1 MKLQYNHIY
10 EQDCLRFMRE
20 LDKPIFDVIVT
31 SPPYNINKDYATY
44 KDNKERV
51 DYLSWMHE
59 VAESSDRLLK
69 DDGSFF
75 LNIGGKP
82 SDPKLPLDVA
92 EEFSRVYTLQNVIHW
107 IKHISIPEVSNNPE
121 ANLNGD
127 VAFGH
132 FKPINSDLY
141 LNQAQEYIFHF
152 TKHGKTKLDKL
163 SIGVPYKDKS
173 NVTRWKNKG
182 DKRDRG
188 NVWFIP
194 YETKV
199 GNYKNPMV
207 HPAEF
212 PVKLPY
218 LCIKLHGI
226 SEKPL
231 VYDPFMGIGST
242 GVACVNLG
250 VSYVGTEIDP
260 TYISISEQR
269 IKEAINEL
277 SNRTRQSQIQM
288 EEYDKITSPKIRED
302 QSEFS

>member
-1 MKLQYNHIY
+1 
-10 EQDCLRFMRE
+10 MRNIKDP
-20 LDKPIFDVIVT
+20 LFDVIVT
-31 SPPYNINKDYATY
+31 SPPYNINKVYTIY
-44 KDNKERV
+44 KDNKER
-51 DYLSWMHE
+51 DEYLDWMQKIAISAYS
-59 VAESSDRLLK
+59 VLK

-82 SDPKLPLDVA
+82 SDPMLPIDVA
-92 EEFSRVYTLQNVIHW
+92 QRFSKIFSLQNVIHW
-107 IKHISIPEVSNNPE
+107 IKHISIPKDSARPSTD
-121 ANLNGD
+121 LNGD
-127 VAFGH
+127 ISFGH

-152 TKHGKTKLDKL
+152 SKHGKTKLDKL

-173 NVTRWKNKG
+173 NISRWNSKS

-199 GNYKNPMV
+199 GSYKNPMV

-226 SEKPL
+226 TKETL

-242 GVACVNLG
+242 AVACVRLG
-250 VSYVGTEIDP
+250 VRYVGTEIDHS
-260 TYISISEQR
+260 YVLISEERVRKASNEVQSR
-269 IKEAINEL
+269 IKQTTIESDKL
-277 SNRTRQSQIQM
+277 SKDSLSQI
-288 EEYDKITSPKIRED
+288 
-302 QSEFS
+302 